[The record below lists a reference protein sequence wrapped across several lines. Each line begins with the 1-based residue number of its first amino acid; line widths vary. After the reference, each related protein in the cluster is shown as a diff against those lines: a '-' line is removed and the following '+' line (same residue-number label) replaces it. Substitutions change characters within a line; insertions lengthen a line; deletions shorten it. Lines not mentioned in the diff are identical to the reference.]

1 MNEMIDIKFFQSF
14 YTLLEKQEEKA
25 MRSNDIAPAIS
36 SSLFRIR
43 LLFEPDDVL
52 ANGELEEDFDL
63 IKSLTNAIYFEKWIK
78 DQLDYQSEMSPIDS
92 DLETT
97 FYIGDSEEMDYKT
110 IDEFLLDMELSKEDF
125 YEIVDKFANKEIF
138 KIDSNGKFIRDQDGN
153 LQKKFWPE

>member
-1 MNEMIDIKFFQSF
+1 MSDIKFFKSF

-63 IKSLTNAIYFEKWIK
+63 IKSLTNAIEFEKWIK
-78 DQLDYQSEMSPIDS
+78 DQLKDQLEDLSGFGES

-97 FYIGDSEEMDYKT
+97 FYIGDSADMDYKT
-110 IDEFLLDMELSKEDF
+110 IDEFLMDMDYEKASNIVRDCFDKALNGSED
-125 YEIVDKFANKEIF
+125 E
-138 KIDSNGKFIRDQDGN
+138 
-153 LQKKFWPE
+153 